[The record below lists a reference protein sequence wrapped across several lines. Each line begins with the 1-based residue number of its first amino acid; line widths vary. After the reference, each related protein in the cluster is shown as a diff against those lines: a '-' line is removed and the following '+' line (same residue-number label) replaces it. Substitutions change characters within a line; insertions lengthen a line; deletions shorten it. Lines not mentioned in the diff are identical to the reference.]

1 LHDLHGAAAARLSGT
16 ARAQLNR
23 NTAPGSMVAV
33 LICRSRPQKK
43 GNLGRSDRKYTIAS
57 NDQRDGIRPPPA
69 GRALMAGAWRKAV
82 DI

>member
-1 LHDLHGAAAARLSGT
+1 LHGLHGAALAGLFVT

-43 GNLGRSDRKYTIAS
+43 GNLW
-57 NDQRDGIRPPPA
+57 
-69 GRALMAGAWRKAV
+69 RAEQKWTEL
-82 DI
+82 I

>member
-1 LHDLHGAAAARLSGT
+1 
-16 ARAQLNR
+16 
-23 NTAPGSMVAV
+23 MVAV